1 MANVNK
7 KCFWYCKDYT
17 QCTDEDYVPRHY
29 CELRGEL
36 DAEPYHYI
44 CNYCTQFI
52 DKKDMKV
59 KLEIKR
65 RREEHNKRKREEQN
79 KDKWEISWE

>member
-17 QCTDEDYVPRHY
+17 QCTDKDYVPRDY

-36 DAEPYHYI
+36 DVEPNYCI
-44 CNYCTQFI
+44 CNYCKRFI
-52 DKKDMKV
+52 DKEEMKE
-59 KLEIKR
+59 KLE
-65 RREEHNKRKREEQN
+65 NKRKREEQN

>member
-17 QCTDEDYVPRHY
+17 QRTDKDWMPRHW

-36 DAEPYHYI
+36 DAEPNHYI
-44 CNYCTQFI
+44 CNYCKRFI
-52 DKKDMKV
+52 DKEDMKE
-59 KLEIKR
+59 KLES
-65 RREEHNKRKREEQN
+65 KRKREEQN
-79 KDKWEISWE
+79 KNKWEISWE

>member
-1 MANVNK
+1 M
-7 KCFWYCKDYT
+7 
-17 QCTDEDYVPRHY
+17 PRHY

-65 RREEHNKRKREEQN
+65 RREEQNKRKREEQN
-79 KDKWEISWE
+79 KNKWEISWE

>member
-1 MANVNK
+1 M
-7 KCFWYCKDYT
+7 
-17 QCTDEDYVPRHY
+17 
-29 CELRGEL
+29 RGEL

-44 CNYCTQFI
+44 CNYCTRFI

-65 RREEHNKRKREEQN
+65 RREEHNKRKKEEQN